1 MEQHITKISNA
12 QIDALPSK
20 TICWNCKKSC
30 GKCSW
35 SESFTPVAGWEVA
48 EGYNSDQRT
57 KTQDVISCPLYEQEY
72 KYFTMD
78 EIFETIAHHFGKHPK
93 TVRRYG
99 KIRTP
104 FVYANKLPTVNRS
117 KNKATAM
124 KSVRG
129 AMRLRY
135 LKNCAFDYHAK
146 SLRIALGAK
155 VVKDRCPYCNGAITG
170 AVDVNYTCQY
180 CGRVIMNVLDKK

>member
-1 MEQHITKISNA
+1 MEQHTTKISNA

-57 KTQDVISCPLYEQEY
+57 KTQDIISCPLYEQEY

-104 FVYANKLPTVNRS
+104 FVYATKYQEDTGEVLPTWFWCE
-117 KNKATAM
+117 
-124 KSVRG
+124 
-129 AMRLRY
+129 LE
-135 LKNCAFDYHAK
+135 L
-146 SLRIALGAK
+146 
-155 VVKDRCPYCNGAITG
+155 
-170 AVDVNYTCQY
+170 QY
-180 CGRVIMNVLDKK
+180 GKKHNTND